1 MTRGRCAR
9 RIAIDLCGLGAAGDS
24 DRVAALRL
32 VAGLLSPAERLR
44 VLLLVERD
52 GLEATDPLLGLG
64 AERHTVVRSGFR
76 LPPPH
81 PGHVWSP
88 RPASLAGVLGVDA
101 LLAPLGDSCF
111 VEPDVPTVRP
121 RGGVRESVGSCRALL
136 DDAVA
141 SSAPRPAAGLE
152 AAGASLA
159 RSSGSGP
166 RYPTISVLIPSYQ
179 QGRFIERTLRSV
191 LDQDLPEIEVFVC
204 DGGSTDE
211 TLDVLRQYDS
221 RIRWVSEPDR
231 GQSHAVNK
239 ALAATSGEIV
249 AWLNSDDLYGA
260 GALALVSRVFGENPS
275 IMACYGAA
283 EHIDDDDRFLG
294 YYPTRAWDEAALRD
308 SCYLAQPA
316 TFFRRELVDRF
327 GGLDESLDYCMDYDL
342 WFRYGERAG
351 FLYVPVVLAAC
362 RMHSSSKTVSRRLP
376 HHIEINDMLRA
387 RFPAVP
393 DGWLLAFAAVW
404 AEERGNADR
413 VSGNRFSCALL
424 RAAAYGCARWDTPL
438 SSDLRARLLA
448 HRDYSAPAVT

>member
-1 MTRGRCAR
+1 MTRGRRAR
-9 RIAIDLCGLGAAGDS
+9 CIAVDLCGLGAVEGS
-24 DRVAALRL
+24 GRVAVLRL

-44 VLLLVERD
+44 VLLLVDRD
-52 GLEATDPLLGLG
+52 GLEATEPLLGLG
-64 AERHTVVRSGFR
+64 AERYTVVRSGFR
-76 LPPPH
+76 LPPARSDRA
-81 PGHVWSP
+81 WSS
-88 RPASLAGVLGVDA
+88 RPASLAGILGADA
-101 LLAPLGDSCF
+101 LLAPLGDSCLA
-111 VEPDVPTVRP
+111 EPDVPTVRP
-121 RGGVRESVGSCRALL
+121 PSGVRESAESCLELL

-141 SSAPRPAAGLE
+141 SSVPRPAAGLE

-166 RYPTISVLIPSYQ
+166 RRPTISVLIPSYQ
-179 QGRFIERTLRSV
+179 QGRFLERTLRSV

-211 TLDVLRQYDS
+211 TLDVLRRYESQ
-221 RIRWVSEPDR
+221 IRWISEPDR

-239 ALAATSGEIV
+239 ALTATSGEIV
-249 AWLNSDDLYGA
+249 AWLNSDDLHGA

-283 EHIDDDDRFLG
+283 EYIDDDDGFLG
-294 YYPTRAWDEAALRD
+294 YYPTRAWDEAGLRD
-308 SCYLAQPA
+308 ICYLAQPA

-342 WFRYGERAG
+342 WFRYGERTG

-362 RMHSSSKTVSRRLP
+362 RMHSSSKTVSRRLS
-376 HHIEINDMLRA
+376 HHVEINDMLRA

-448 HRDYSAPAVT
+448 YRDYSAPAAS